1 MSVCQEWSRSAQCQR
16 KWQSYA
22 VLRDMTFTVFMVRRS
37 HRAKKGYT
45 SNVCIFFPCVVPS
58 YGILY
63 C

>member
-22 VLRDMTFTVFMVRRS
+22 GLSDMTLFTVRHSR
-37 HRAKKGYT
+37 RAKKGYT
-45 SNVCIFFPCVVPS
+45 INVCIFFPCVVPS